1 MKRTSIRRRTVVQF
15 AGLTVAGMAAWLSA
29 CAAPAPAGPTSTPAK
44 AGGSPTSGALAP
56 APAAPAGAVTE
67 LQFWP
72 SADGAVADA
81 FRKVVDQ
88 IMAKQPGLKV
98 TVAPR
103 TYSDADEQK
112 LITANAAQTGP
123 DIFTHGGSSGGFW
136 GAKGA
141 VAALTDWFKK
151 SAFADDYPEAYLYP
165 HTWKGQQYGI
175 PWLAGPQFMVWRK
188 DHFAEAGLDPA
199 KGPATWAELATMG
212 QRLARWEGDKIKRI
226 GVGIMSNAPHFWFG
240 MFMYQNGG
248 RWFTDDF
255 KSTLITEK
263 PGQEA
268 LEYIVDLFHTYKVNS
283 TVVTQPEIPGA
294 PLLVTGQVALT
305 WERAAAYN
313 FAKQSRPDLVP
324 QFGFGMPPKGSQN
337 NGTIIFVD
345 PVLITSYS
353 KKQEAAWKLLEGLV
367 ELDHLEQLVAPSG
380 SLVPR
385 LSWAAKYPDK
395 LKEDAGKQAGV
406 EASKIAFNIHWG
418 PDWTQYRI
426 GLIPFLEEAVLRK
439 RTPKEALEA
448 AKKKLDSEVLRGA

>member
-1 MKRTSIRRRTVVQF
+1 MGQKITRRRFGLTA
-15 AGLTVAGMAAWLSA
+15 AGLAVIGAGLSA
-29 CAAPAPAGPTSTPAK
+29 CGGAAPAEPTA
-44 AGGSPTSGALAP
+44 AP
-56 APAAPAGAVTE
+56 QAATTATAAQPAAAVKTAGAVTE

-72 SADGAVADA
+72 SAEGPVAEA
-81 FRKVVDQ
+81 FRKVTDS
-88 IMAKQPGLKV
+88 IMAKSPELKV

-103 TYSDADEQK
+103 TYSNADEQK

-136 GAKGA
+136 GSKGA
-141 VAALTDWFKK
+141 VAPLTDRLKAA
-151 SAFADDYPEAYLYP
+151 SFAGDYPEAYLFP
-165 HTWKGQQYGI
+165 HTWKGQQYAI
-175 PWLAGPQFMVWRK
+175 PWLAGPQFMIWRK
-188 DHFAEAGLDPA
+188 DHFKEAGLDPE
-199 KGPATWAELATMG
+199 KGPATWAELAEMG
-212 QRLARWEGDKIKRI
+212 KKLVKWDGDKITRV

-240 MFMYQNGG
+240 MFMHQNGG
-248 RWFTDDF
+248 RWFSDDF
-255 KSTLITEK
+255 KSTLITDK

-268 LEYIVDLFHTYKVNS
+268 LEYIVDLFHTHRVNS
-283 TVVTQPEIPGA
+283 TTVTQPEIPGA
-294 PLLVTGQVALT
+294 PLLATGQVALS

-313 FAKQSRPDLVP
+313 FARQSRPDLLP
-324 QFGFGMPPKGSQN
+324 HFGFSNPPKGSQN

-345 PVLITSYS
+345 PILITAYT

-367 ELDHLEQLVAPSG
+367 ETSNLEQLVAPSG

-385 LSWAAKYPDK
+385 TSWHAQNAAK
-395 LKEDAGKQAGV
+395 LKEDAGLQAGV
-406 EASKIAFNIHWG
+406 EATKVAFNIHWG